1 MSYLII
7 ILSLLTSMILA
18 LIVIPKILVIA
29 VKHSLYDIPNNRK
42 IHNGAVPRIGG
53 VSFVPCIL
61 FSLLLV
67 HGVFYMFIDKIEEN
81 WIYPNYS
88 EISFFICGL
97 LLLYLGGV
105 KDDLV
110 GMRYKYKFIIQ
121 IITASLIVFSGL
133 YINNLYGLFNIYEIA
148 TWIGMPLTIIAIVF
162 VINAVNLIDGMDGLA
177 SGISIF
183 ALCVYGTLFLL
194 NDALTYSV
202 LAFSTVGVLIP
213 FYYYNVFGNVKKG
226 RKLFMGDSGSL
237 TLGLILGF
245 LALQYIHYNLG
256 EINPIGDTLI
266 IAISPI
272 LIPMLDVMRVI
283 LSRAKNR
290 KHLFKAD
297 RGHIHHKFIDM
308 GMSKSTAL
316 VLLLLI
322 SSGFC
327 VLNFILMK
335 WLDSLLI
342 IIIDVV
348 LWTVINMYFSH
359 IIKKR
364 RTKIDEVEEEPK
376 IQLSDKI
383 SETKESPKLVSFSQ
397 I

>member
-1 MSYLII
+1 MNYLII
-7 ILSLLTSMILA
+7 IFSFLVSMSLA

-42 IHNGAVPRIGG
+42 MHNVAVPRIGG

-61 FSLLLV
+61 FSLLFV
-67 HGVFYMFIDKIEEN
+67 HGVFYMFIDTMEEN
-81 WIYPNYS
+81 WIYPNYP
-88 EISFFICGL
+88 EFSFFICGL

-110 GMRYKYKFIIQ
+110 GMQYKYKFIIQ
-121 IITASLIVFSGL
+121 IITASLIVFSGI
-133 YINNLYGLFNIYEIA
+133 YINNLYGLFNIYNI
-148 TWIGMPLTIIAIVF
+148 TSWIGIPLTIIAIVF
-162 VINAVNLIDGMDGLA
+162 VINAVNMIDGMDGLA
-177 SGISIF
+177 SGISII
-183 ALCVYGTLFLL
+183 ALCVYGTLFLM
-194 NDALTYSV
+194 NGTWTYSI

-213 FYYYNVFGNVKKG
+213 FFYYNVFGNVKKG

-245 LALQYIHYNLG
+245 LALRYIHYNP
-256 EINPIGDTLI
+256 EETKPIGDTLI

-283 LSRAKNR
+283 LSRTKKR

-297 RGHIHHKFIDM
+297 RGHIHHKLIDM
-308 GMSKSTAL
+308 GMTKSVAL
-316 VLLLLI
+316 ILLLLI

-327 VLNFILMK
+327 ALNFILMR

-348 LWTVINMYFSH
+348 LWIAINMYFSH
-359 IIKKR
+359 IIKKKIR
-364 RTKIDEVEEEPK
+364 KLTK
-376 IQLSDKI
+376 Q
-383 SETKESPKLVSFSQ
+383 TKS
-397 I
+397 